1 LKKRFIIFNVKFIT
15 ICFLFLSLPQTNY
28 KKMKTISS
36 VVEQYI
42 KSKPFLLSSLSQ
54 GIINLTSLARIM
66 MPELEA
72 HLGKDV
78 KQGAVVMSLKRLSEE
93 LDFKI
98 NYKISKVLKNIGEI
112 TVRSSLTDFTY
123 IISDTL
129 LDNQAK
135 LISEINK
142 NQDIFYTSSRGVN
155 ETNIV
160 ISASVEQLIETIFKN
175 EKLTHKIENLSSIT
189 VKLPQENI
197 STPGVYYYIFQ
208 RLAWEGIIIHEV
220 ISTTNEFT
228 IIVSDDQIDV
238 AFKVIKDL
246 KNVFD

>member
-1 LKKRFIIFNVKFIT
+1 MN
-15 ICFLFLSLPQTNY
+15 
-28 KKMKTISS
+28 TISS
-36 VVEQYI
+36 VVEHYI

-66 MPELEA
+66 MPELES
-72 HLGKDV
+72 HLGKEV
-78 KQGAVVMSLKRLSEE
+78 KQGAIVMALKRLSEE

-112 TVRSSLTDFTY
+112 TVRSSLTDYTFV
-123 IISDTL
+123 ISDTL
-129 LDNQAK
+129 LENQAK
-135 LISEINK
+135 LLAEINRK
-142 NQDIFYTSSRGVN
+142 QDIFYTSSRGVN

-160 ISASVEQLIETIFKN
+160 VSSSIASIIDTIFRG
-175 EKLTHKIENLSSIT
+175 EKLTHKIEDLSSIT

-197 STPGVYYYIFQ
+197 STPGIYYYIFQ

-228 IIVSDDQIDV
+228 IIVSDDQIDI

-246 KNVFD
+246 KNVLD

>member
-1 LKKRFIIFNVKFIT
+1 
-15 ICFLFLSLPQTNY
+15 
-28 KKMKTISS
+28 MKTISS

-66 MPELEA
+66 MPELES

-123 IISDTL
+123 ITSDTL

-142 NQDIFYTSSRGVN
+142 QQDIFYTSSRGVN

-160 ISASVEQLIETIFKN
+160 ISASVEQLIETVFKN

-189 VKLPQENI
+189 VKLPQVNI

>member
-1 LKKRFIIFNVKFIT
+1 
-15 ICFLFLSLPQTNY
+15 
-28 KKMKTISS
+28 MKTISS

-123 IISDTL
+123 TISDTL

-142 NQDIFYTSSRGVN
+142 QQDIFYTSSRGVN

-160 ISASVEQLIETIFKN
+160 TSTSVDHIVEAIFKN